1 MKQKRLLA
9 IFALGLC
16 ALTTLQAQENEFDL
30 GSQRSEVQLVNS
42 VPGKKIDHHG
52 LIINP
57 TPIDLKLINGESID
71 VTGGVKL
78 FQPRTKAKTSWDY
91 WKDLNFLSP
100 AVKGVP
106 LSIQFVKIPEVCA
119 KGLIDNP
126 AVDGAYTLKITKKGI
141 SIQASEDL
149 GVFYAI
155 QTLRQI
161 MESPVAE
168 GGKKLPCLEI
178 NDAPVFPYRGV
189 VEGFYG
195 TPWSHEVRLSLIKF
209 YGKYKLNTYIYGP
222 KDDPYQSSHN
232 CRLPYPAKE
241 QQNIKELVEAC
252 KRNRVE
258 FVWAI
263 HPGKDIQWN
272 EEDYQNLVHKFNLM
286 YADGVRSFAIFFDDI
301 SGEGN

>member
-1 MKQKRLLA
+1 MRPKRLLA
-9 IFALGLC
+9 IFSLGLC

-30 GSQRSEVQLVNS
+30 GSQRSEVQLVNPI
-42 VPGKKIDHHG
+42 PGKKINHHG

-71 VTGGVKL
+71 VTGGIKL
-78 FQPRTKAKTSWDY
+78 IQPRTKAKTSWDY
-91 WKDLNFLSP
+91 WKDLDFLSP

-119 KGLIDNP
+119 KGLSDNP

-141 SIQASEDL
+141 SIQVSEDL

-222 KDDPYQSSHN
+222 KDDPYHSSPN
-232 CRLPYPAKE
+232 WRLPYPAKE
-241 QQNIKELVEAC
+241 QQNMKELVEAC

-263 HPGKDIQWN
+263 GTKKIT
-272 EEDYQNLVHKFNLM
+272 
-286 YADGVRSFAIFFDDI
+286 RI
-301 SGEGN
+301 